1 MIQYSL
7 IVNILAAL
15 VFIVSLFMLVP
26 AGIALYNGNATALGG
41 FLYTIIPALI
51 VCVLLY
57 LSTRRYRRRYLRPHE
72 GFLLVTLSW
81 IAASA
86 IGALPF
92 VLSGEIPSYTDAFFE
107 TISGFTTTGASI
119 LTDIEG
125 MAPSYLFWRSLTH
138 WLGGMGIVVLTVA
151 ILPILGIGG
160 MQLMRAESP
169 GPTLEKISPKVA
181 ETAKIL
187 WMIYLGLTVLETALL
202 MFGGMSL
209 FDALTHTFGTLA
221 TGGFSP
227 KAASV
232 GHYNSAYIDIVIT
245 VFMVAAGLNF
255 GLYYRA
261 LQGKFRDLVKNS
273 EFIAY
278 LAIFAIS
285 SVAIAV
291 SLNRSVYESFGTSL
305 RYAGFQAATIITTT
319 GYATADFDLWPA
331 FSKFVLFFLMFIGGC
346 SGSTGG
352 GIKVIR
358 IVTLFKQAVNEMKYL
373 FRQRGVH
380 LIRINGE
387 TVRKDF
393 IYTVVGFVFLYFL
406 CLMIT
411 TAVVASGGYDLVTSF
426 SSALVTVGN
435 IGPGFALVGPTMN
448 YSFYEPYIKWVL
460 SAAMLIGR
468 LEVYTV
474 LVLFVPAFWRR

>member
-7 IVNILAAL
+7 ILNIVAAL
-15 VFIVSLFMLVP
+15 IAIVSLFMLVP
-26 AGIALYNGNATALGG
+26 LGIAFYLGNSQAATA
-41 FLYTIIPALI
+41 FLYTIIPVLI
-51 VCVLLY
+51 VSVIIY
-57 LSTRRYRRRYLRPHE
+57 LATRPFRRRYLRAKE
-72 GFLLVTLSW
+72 GFLLVSLSW

-92 VLSGEIPSYTDAFFE
+92 VISGEIPSYTDAFFE

-119 LTDIEG
+119 LTDIEA
-125 MAPSYLFWRSLTH
+125 MSPSLLFWRSLTH

-187 WMIYLGLTVLETALL
+187 WLIYLGLTVLETVLL
-202 MFGGMSL
+202 MFGGMNL
-209 FDALTHTFGTLA
+209 FDSLTHTFGTLA

-245 VFMVAAGLNF
+245 IFMVAAGLNF

-261 LQGKFRDLVKNS
+261 LQGRLRDIVKNS
-273 EFIAY
+273 EFIGY

-291 SLNRSVYESFGTSL
+291 PLSSGVYDGFGESL
-305 RYAGFQAATIITTT
+305 RYAGFQSATVLTTT

-331 FSKFVLFFLMFIGGC
+331 FSKYVLFFLMFVGGC

-358 IVTLFKQAVNEMKYL
+358 LVTLFKQAVNEMKYL
-373 FRQRGVH
+373 FQPRGVH
-380 LIRINGE
+380 LVRINGE
-387 TVRKDF
+387 PVRKDF
-393 IYTVVGFVFLYFL
+393 VYTVVGFVFLYLL
-406 CLMIT
+406 CLLAT
-411 TAVVASGGYDLVTSF
+411 TAVVSTGGYDLVTAF

-435 IGPGFALVGPTMN
+435 IGPGFAKVGPTMN
-448 YSFYEPYIKWVL
+448 YAFYEPYIKWVL
-460 SAAMLIGR
+460 SLAMLVGR

-474 LVLFVPAFWRR
+474 LVLFVPSFWRR

>member
-7 IVNILAAL
+7 IFNILSAL
-15 VFIVSLFMLVP
+15 IAIVSFFMFIPL
-26 AGIALYNGNATALGG
+26 GIAVYGQNMEVVFS
-41 FLYTIIPALI
+41 FLFTIIPTAL
-51 VCVLLY
+51 VCVIVY
-57 LSTRRYRRRYLRPHE
+57 FATRPFRRRYLRAKE

-81 IAASA
+81 LTASA

-92 VLSGEIPSYTDAFFE
+92 FISGEIPSYTDAFFE

-119 LTDIEG
+119 LTDIEA
-125 MAPSYLFWRSLTH
+125 MSPALLFWRSLTH

-151 ILPILGIGG
+151 ILPILGVGG
-160 MQLMRAESP
+160 AQLMRAESP

-187 WMIYLGLTVLETALL
+187 WLIYLGLTVLETALL
-202 MFGGMSL
+202 MFGGMNL

-255 GLYYRA
+255 GLYFRA
-261 LQGKFRDLVKNS
+261 LQGRFRDLVRNT
-273 EFIAY
+273 EFLAY
-278 LAIFAIS
+278 LTIFGGTTLVLAF
-285 SVAIAV
+285 
-291 SLNRSVYESFGTSL
+291 SLNNVVYQGFAESL
-305 RYAGFQAATIITTT
+305 RYAGFQSATVLTTT

-331 FSKFVLFFLMFIGGC
+331 FSKYILFFLMFVGGC

-373 FRQRGVH
+373 FRHKGVH
-380 LIRINGE
+380 VVRINGE
-387 TVRKDF
+387 PVRKDF
-393 IYTVVGFVFLYFL
+393 IYTVMGFFTLYFL
-406 CLMIT
+406 CLLIT
-411 TAVVASGGYDLVTSF
+411 TAVVSTGGYDLVTSF

-435 IGPGFALVGPTMN
+435 IGPGFARVGPTMN
-448 YSFYEPYIKWVL
+448 YAFYEPYIKWVL
-460 SAAMLIGR
+460 SIAMLVGR

-474 LVLFVPAFWRR
+474 LVLLVPSFWRR

>member
-7 IVNILAAL
+7 IANILAAL
-15 VFIVSLFMLVP
+15 VSLVSLFMLIP
-26 AGIALYNGNATALGG
+26 AGIALYHGNSVGLIG
-41 FLYTIIPALI
+41 FLGTIIPALI
-51 VCVLLY
+51 ICVLVY
-57 LSTRRYRRRYLRPHE
+57 LATRRYRRRYLRPQE

-81 IAASA
+81 IFASA

-92 VLSGEIPSYTDAFFE
+92 VLAGEIPSYTDAFFE

-119 LTDIEG
+119 LTDIEA
-125 MAPSYLFWRSLTH
+125 MSPSFLFWRSLTH

-202 MFGGMSL
+202 MFGGMNL

-261 LQGKFRDLVKNS
+261 LQGKFRDLIKNS
-273 EFIAY
+273 EFIVY
-278 LAIFAIS
+278 LAIFALS
-285 SVAIAV
+285 SVAIAI
-291 SLNRSVYESFGTSL
+291 SLNRSVYESFSESL
-305 RYAGFQAATIITTT
+305 RYAGFQSATIITTT

-331 FSKFVLFFLMFIGGC
+331 FAKYVLFFLMFVGGC

-393 IYTVVGFVFLYFL
+393 VYTVVGFVFLYFL

-411 TAVVASGGYDLVTSF
+411 AAIVASGGYDLLTSF

-435 IGPGFALVGPTMN
+435 IGPGFARVGPTMN
-448 YSFYEPYIKWVL
+448 YAFYEPYIKWAL